1 MSGDDAGRQA
11 GRLLD
16 GSTWL
21 GSARLDMVGFYGG
34 DASFEC
40 VTAVGIASS
49 WSVVKVIHE

>member
-34 DASFEC
+34 DASARVC
-40 VTAVGIASS
+40 VGRWASRHHGP
-49 WSVVKVIHE
+49 WSK